1 METKLGESEKRFQE
15 KATSNFITPLKA
27 FLEID
32 IKNVLASSLSLSLS
46 LSRSLSLSHTHTHT
60 HTHAHTL
67 SLSLIIH
74 SLSSFQT
81 QRDKKLLGVKR
92 LDLDAQKNKVKR
104 SQGEALQ
111 EVSQMLR
118 L

>member
-46 LSRSLSLSHTHTHT
+46 LSHTHTHT
-60 HTHAHTL
+60 HT
-67 SLSLIIH
+67 LIIH

-111 EVSQMLR
+111 EVCQK
-118 L
+118 